1 MEDDKKT
8 DDSRL
13 PDEDDYLKDEFIILI
28 PKRNAGQQNTEDG

>member
-8 DDSRL
+8 DDNSL

-28 PKRNAGQQNTEDG
+28 PKKERTQDSEQKL